1 MRMKF
6 MRTMWLK
13 LTKKKK
19 EIADGILKIEK
30 QKFFFSR

>member
-1 MRMKF
+1 

-30 QKFFFSR
+30 KIFFLKIK